1 MPRSLANTFA
11 ALLFAVVMTM
21 APLGKWSQHPALAQQ
36 PVLAQQSQQ
45 QQTMWQAPGQGGA
58 QTQSPGPTIWQAPG
72 PGSSQTQPAA
82 PQQTQT
88 QTEDSGIST
97 LYASRPYVSASTRQ
111 DQYFYDWLPLQ
122 PGQEKLEKLTLT
134 VINGVQGR
142 PKFKWLRLQIGGYMM
157 ATEKDFPKG
166 TNRATIDVSG
176 KLQPG
181 TNQIICEAGGVVG
194 ASMQWFL
201 TTSNPYI
208 TNVHPINAAQGQVI
222 SIYGGNLDMAN
233 VDEIVYFNGVAGNTV
248 FSSDPVIRA
257 QVPDNAEPGPNE
269 LIVSVAGIKTQPLMV
284 NVYPKPVPE
293 LLSVLP
299 WVVVPGG
306 QSYITGRNFAPN
318 PQNNQVYIGGISA
331 QIVNGDENNLTVI
344 VPLDFNANLAPLMV
358 KYNIPVYVV
367 SNGIRSANT
376 LNMDIGAYEQG
387 PGTQYPTMPGDAD
400 P

>member
-1 MPRSLANTFA
+1 
-11 ALLFAVVMTM
+11 
-21 APLGKWSQHPALAQQ
+21 
-36 PVLAQQSQQ
+36 
-45 QQTMWQAPGQGGA
+45 
-58 QTQSPGPTIWQAPG
+58 
-72 PGSSQTQPAA
+72 
-82 PQQTQT
+82 
-88 QTEDSGIST
+88 
-97 LYASRPYVSASTRQ
+97 
-111 DQYFYDWLPLQ
+111 
-122 PGQEKLEKLTLT
+122 
-134 VINGVQGR
+134 
-142 PKFKWLRLQIGGYMM
+142 
-157 ATEKDFPKG
+157 
-166 TNRATIDVSG
+166 
-176 KLQPG
+176 
-181 TNQIICEAGGVVG
+181 
-194 ASMQWFL
+194 MQWFL
-201 TTSNPYI
+201 TTTNPYI

-222 SIYGGNLDMAN
+222 VIYGGNLDMAN

-257 QVPDNAEPGPNE
+257 KVPDNAEPGPNE
-269 LIVSVAGIKTQPLMV
+269 LIVSVAGLKTQPLMV

-306 QSYITGRNFAPN
+306 QSYIPGRNFAPN

-367 SNGIRSANT
+367 SNGLRSANT